1 VIFSFWIDPGLVAET
16 KGVFQGLRTVWFAMA
31 FTCIGL
37 DTRFSELLGLEE
49 GRPALAFL
57 GAQVINVIWT
67 LLVAFLL
74 FGGVLFSVPDFS

>member
-1 VIFSFWIDPGLVAET
+1 VQET
-16 KGVFQGLRTVWFAMA
+16 KGIFRDLRTLWFALG

-37 DTRFSELLGLEE
+37 ETRFSELLGLEE

-74 FGGVLFSVPDFS
+74 FGGVIFPLPEFS